1 MTSDIYFLYRFGIL
15 GFGVYPLG
23 LELSVEASY
32 PVDEA
37 AGTALIFLS
46 GQVQGGILV
55 LFAQILAQDLNEE
68 AQEIEVR
75 FTHFE
80 TVLTWDY
87 RGKNLGSID
96 NKWWNLF
103 ITFGMMLNIF
113 VT

>member
-1 MTSDIYFLYRFGIL
+1 MTSVIYFLYRFGIL

-75 FTHFE
+75 FIHLQKRFLYGIIEEKISAQLMTNC
-80 TVLTWDY
+80 
-87 RGKNLGSID
+87 GID
-96 NKWWNLF
+96 S
-103 ITFGMMLNIF
+103 
-113 VT
+113 